1 MNNWDSRFIAIAT
14 LVSQWSKDPGAK
26 VGAVIVDAN
35 KRIVSTGF
43 NGFPRGIEDAYSD
56 REEKL
61 RRTIH
66 AEVNAILFAGC
77 DLTDMILY
85 STHHPC
91 GHCAAVIIQSGITRV
106 VCPSPTATDLSGA
119 WAKEMQTAVDL
130 FNEAGVHHV
139 EI

>member
-1 MNNWDSRFIAIAT
+1 MSSWDTRFSDLAT
-14 LVSQWSKDPGAK
+14 LLSSWSKDPGAK

-35 KRIVSTGF
+35 KRVVSTGF
-43 NGFPRGIEDAYSD
+43 NGFPRGIKDTYGD
-56 REEKL
+56 RGEKL

-77 DLTDMILY
+77 DLTGMTLY

-106 VCPSPTATDLSGA
+106 VCPKPEVTDLSA
-119 WAKEMQTAVDL
+119 HWLEEMATARVL
-130 FNEAGVHHV
+130 FNEAGV
-139 EI
+139 END